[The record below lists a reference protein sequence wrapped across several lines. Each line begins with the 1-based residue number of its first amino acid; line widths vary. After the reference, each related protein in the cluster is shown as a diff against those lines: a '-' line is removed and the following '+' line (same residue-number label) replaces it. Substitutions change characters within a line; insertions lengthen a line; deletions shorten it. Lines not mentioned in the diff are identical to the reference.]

1 MRQCIFVV
9 GTRPELISIAPMLQ
23 AAGKS
28 GLRHTVWLTGQEPEP
43 IDDVISDFSLK
54 SIFVYPRKPI
64 WRSRI
69 GKFLFWFPPTLYR
82 CFHYINGVKSWTG
95 KRPLVVVHGDT
106 QSALLGAVAGKWGG
120 GDPVNLDS
128 RLGSGNLFNPFR
140 QESRRR
146 MIHKRTRYAFCRDNE
161 SAARM
166 RRYPGCIVEVGPSTV
181 EKLLRW
187 SGSSDQRGSA

>member
-23 AAGKS
+23 AAAKS
-28 GLRHTVWLTGQEPEP
+28 GLRHTVWLTGQDHES
-43 IDDVISDFSLK
+43 IDNVISDFSLN
-54 SIFVYPRKPI
+54 SIFVFPKNPV

-69 GKFLFWFPPTLYR
+69 GKFLFWFPSTLYR
-82 CFHYINGVKSWTG
+82 CFHYINGVKMWAG

-106 QSALLGAVAGKWGG
+106 HSALLGAIAGHWGG
-120 GDPVNLDS
+120 GDLINLHS
-128 RLGSGNLFNPFR
+128 GLGAGNLFSTFR

-146 MIHKRTRYAFCRDNE
+146 MIHKRTRYAFCGDE
-161 SAARM
+161 ETAARM
-166 RRYPGCIVEVGPSTV
+166 RRYPGCIVEVEPSTI

-187 SGSSDQRGSA
+187 SGSGDKNGGA